1 MLCTCYWVNI
11 YFTCLQSTTACEC
24 LVQAMTRMTRIYSV
38 AFPPTYDFACSH
50 SQIIKLKATVHASD
64 KEISEFSF
72 FVADIKCSGAGS

>member
-1 MLCTCYWVNI
+1 
-11 YFTCLQSTTACEC
+11 
-24 LVQAMTRMTRIYSV
+24 MTHMTRIYSV

-72 FVADIKCSGAGS
+72 FVADIKYSGAGS